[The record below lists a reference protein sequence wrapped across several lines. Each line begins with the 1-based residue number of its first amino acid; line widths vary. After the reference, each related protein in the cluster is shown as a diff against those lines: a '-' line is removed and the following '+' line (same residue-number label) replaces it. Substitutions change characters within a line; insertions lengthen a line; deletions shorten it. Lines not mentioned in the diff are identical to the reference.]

1 MAAIFVEK
9 LRRYLPS
16 GLFRSLT
23 VTYNTCL
30 SVLPYTLKYPVLGI
44 LRRHKA
50 PYKWLET
57 GDIVIQVGA
66 PRDILA
72 AGRSRAVHF
81 ARIVKH
87 GKVIVSEPDPISA
100 AELVRFVDQHRL
112 SARVVVFGQGAWSC
126 KTELT
131 LLASSDHP
139 AANLVKPVNH
149 GGQRGPTRTRCT
161 EIPIKVDTLD
171 AMHRQVTHNPPK
183 LVSITTNG
191 SELEILKGMTDI
203 IALGCPY
210 ISLIFCAEE
219 FSKFANI
226 MRSIGYEYA
235 ERDDRGYSF
244 RRIAFDPSWT

>member
-1 MAAIFVEK
+1 MAALFVEK
-9 LRRYLPS
+9 LRRYLPT
-16 GLFRSLT
+16 GIFRSLT

-30 SVLPYTLKYPVLGI
+30 SVLPYGVKYPVLGI

-66 PRDILA
+66 PRDILE

-81 ARIVKH
+81 ARIVKQ
-87 GKVIVSEPDPISA
+87 GKVIVSEPDPVSA
-100 AELVRFVDQHRL
+100 AELVRFADRHRL
-112 SARVVVFGQGAWSC
+112 STRVVVFCQGAWSC
-126 KTELT
+126 ETELT
-131 LLASSDHP
+131 LLASSEHP

-149 GGQRGPTRTRCT
+149 SGQCGPTQPRYT
-161 EIPIKVDTLD
+161 EIPIKVNTLD
-171 AMHRQVTHNPPK
+171 AMHRQVTQNPPK

-191 SELEILKGMTDI
+191 SELEILKGMADI

-219 FSKFANI
+219 FPKFANI

-244 RRIAFDPSWT
+244 RRNRSAPSP